1 MGLEVGRCEDDG
13 SRDIQNT
20 TAHESRSVMA
30 LGSGAPCDIL
40 MSLGDGCTPPSLLLT
55 HSSR

>member
-20 TAHESRSVMA
+20 TANGSRLVTA

-40 MSLGDGCTPPSLLLT
+40 MRLGDGCTPPSLLVT